1 MTSRRLEYL
10 GLLLV
15 LMAAVVLADAG
26 PDTKRIDVFLT
37 RTNNVTGLEQLRRQ
51 WPNSTV
57 RVHAIDGIADIKTK
71 LSQGLPGD
79 TQQARR
85 TALKN
90 LQRLGTAEREQ
101 LQQSADALVL
111 AWQYEVRRHP
121 AIVFDQ
127 RYVVYGVTDLRK
139 AYVLYRKWHE
149 AKGS

>member
-127 RYVVYGVTDLRK
+127 RYVVYGVTDLRE

>member
-1 MTSRRLEYL
+1 MRTPTIP
-10 GLLLV
+10 LLLMIV
-15 LMAAVVLADAG
+15 WVAMPALADVGPTPARVDAFG
-26 PDTKRIDVFLT
+26 TVVDKFIGTERLQKRLPDTAIEVLRIDGVE
-37 RTNNVTGLEQLRRQ
+37 N
-51 WPNSTV
+51 
-57 RVHAIDGIADIKTK
+57 IKAM
-71 LSQGLPGD
+71 LGQDLPGD
-79 TQQARR
+79 TQQASR

-127 RYVVYGVTDLRK
+127 RYVVYGVTDLRE

>member
-71 LSQGLPGD
+71 LSQGLSGD
-79 TQQARR
+79 ARQARH
-85 TALKN
+85 TALRN
-90 LQRLGTAEREQ
+90 LQRFGMAEREQ
-101 LQQSADALVL
+101 LQHAADALVL
-111 AWQYEVRRHP
+111 AWQYDVRRYP
-121 AIVFDQ
+121 AIVFDG
-127 RYVVYGVTDLRK
+127 RYVVYGVTDLQE
-139 AYVLYRKWHE
+139 AYALFRKWHE
-149 AKGS
+149 ANGS